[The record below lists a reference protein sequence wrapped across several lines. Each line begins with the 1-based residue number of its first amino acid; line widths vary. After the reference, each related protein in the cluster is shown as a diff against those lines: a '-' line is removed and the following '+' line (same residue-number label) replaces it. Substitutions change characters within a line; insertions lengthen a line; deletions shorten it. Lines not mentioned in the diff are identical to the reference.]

1 MGTPGRKRNPV
12 RETFAAEDD
21 ALSHIAKEAEAK
33 LASKRAARAE
43 AREIRLRELER
54 QQKDKYQL
62 PRHNEEYDNI
72 HQWMDGVEV
81 PSTRLSRP
89 QSRQRASPFSD
100 ADGLSER
107 SGRSGSRRE
116 DYECERDGSSG
127 RSRVKNGA
135 TKKYPLDHE
144 ERYSSRYHRVKP
156 DDEELYSS
164 QLGKYKPRLSSAERE
179 SESSDHRRRAPP
191 ADDETDEIWQ
201 SDKYRRK
208 LGSRKNSYD
217 NWDAGSSRAKAP
229 AVQDDGVRGGYDDM
243 PFSRRTGKRTSSL
256 YSEPLA
262 PARSCRT
269 LGSEDILGSARGWRG
284 SSSRVAAEG
293 VSGSRLSSLVNSRRA
308 SPASSD
314 DEVTSVHSR
323 KSTRSARGVTSS
335 NPPSRKGS
343 IVDIYGCSSRRGS
356 ALSDF
361 DDVSIPELAKYTD
374 DHSDND
380 LAENTGRPLASR
392 SAVSALSSSNL
403 SSKQGNGDIG
413 SLGDVDVSTK
423 DIYEL
428 KDQLRDVDSRY
439 TKGLKEIKESLS
451 EVQEKFKKA
460 MVTNAQLDNEK
471 FNLIYQV
478 DTLRDSMEEM
488 EEQMAELRRQHED
501 KCKDLE
507 RQKHAQSVLQY
518 KYDELQEG
526 LKQRDALI
534 EEIKTLQRKEE
545 SYVREVND
553 LQEAIGWKEKKIGA
567 LERQKVHFECIMN
580 ERDELRQQVTQLKE
594 ELKKKHGLVMVPE
607 GEVNGEV
614 GPDGEPL
621 AGGGAVT
628 LVSRQAAQLLEG
640 AGDGPLDI
648 RLKRLVEDKESLVEQ
663 VKSLKIQLEE
673 TKQKSGKSDSDPTE
687 NGMDGI
693 ETQRDVTRQ
702 LSEHKFKLSKAE
714 QDITALEQSIARLEG
729 QVARYKTAS
738 ENAEKVEDELKAEK
752 RKLQRELRSA
762 QDRVEELEITNS
774 QLTKRLEKIK
784 STRNVV
790 LPQE

>member
-54 QQKDKYQL
+54 QQKDIYNIQKKYQL

-116 DYECERDGSSG
+116 DYECERDASSG

-217 NWDAGSSRAKAP
+217 NWDAGSSRAKAHV
-229 AVQDDGVRGGYDDM
+229 VQDDGVRGGYDDM

-534 EEIKTLQRKEE
+534 E
-545 SYVREVND
+545 
-553 LQEAIGWKEKKIGA
+553 
-567 LERQKVHFECIMN
+567 
-580 ERDELRQQVTQLKE
+580 
-594 ELKKKHGLVMVPE
+594 KHGLVMVPE

>member
-54 QQKDKYQL
+54 QQKDL

-72 HQWMDGVEV
+72 HQWM
-81 PSTRLSRP
+81 
-89 QSRQRASPFSD
+89 
-100 ADGLSER
+100 
-107 SGRSGSRRE
+107 
-116 DYECERDGSSG
+116 
-127 RSRVKNGA
+127 
-135 TKKYPLDHE
+135 
-144 ERYSSRYHRVKP
+144 
-156 DDEELYSS
+156 
-164 QLGKYKPRLSSAERE
+164 
-179 SESSDHRRRAPP
+179 
-191 ADDETDEIWQ
+191 
-201 SDKYRRK
+201 
-208 LGSRKNSYD
+208 
-217 NWDAGSSRAKAP
+217 
-229 AVQDDGVRGGYDDM
+229 DDGVRGGYDDM
-243 PFSRRTGKRTSSL
+243 PFSRRTGKRVCFLSSAETCCLQLSFTYLSLPPNIFTSPILQSLFQLHGPAVYQFYRLNCASSKTMIPPPRYSLNRLLGKVPFSSIYEGRHGTRGGGWPAPRPTDFISQCSNVYTSHQTSSL

-262 PARSCRT
+262 PARSCRVSVQSLLIIFNPCSENLLLYT
-269 LGSEDILGSARGWRG
+269 LLLCCPFAV
-284 SSSRVAAEG
+284 SSSS
-293 VSGSRLSSLVNSRRA
+293 VSSACRGGYQ
-308 SPASSD
+308 SSD

-323 KSTRSARGVTSS
+323 KSTRSARGVTV
-335 NPPSRKGS
+335 RA
-343 IVDIYGCSSRRGS
+343 VDIYGCSSRRGS

>member
-262 PARSCRT
+262 PARSCR
-269 LGSEDILGSARGWRG
+269 
-284 SSSRVAAEG
+284 
-293 VSGSRLSSLVNSRRA
+293 
-308 SPASSD
+308 
-314 DEVTSVHSR
+314 
-323 KSTRSARGVTSS
+323 
-335 NPPSRKGS
+335 
-343 IVDIYGCSSRRGS
+343 
-356 ALSDF
+356 
-361 DDVSIPELAKYTD
+361 YTD

-413 SLGDVDVSTK
+413 SLGDVDVST
-423 DIYEL
+423 
-428 KDQLRDVDSRY
+428 
-439 TKGLKEIKESLS
+439 KESLS

-534 EEIKTLQRKEE
+534 E
-545 SYVREVND
+545 
-553 LQEAIGWKEKKIGA
+553 
-567 LERQKVHFECIMN
+567 
-580 ERDELRQQVTQLKE
+580 
-594 ELKKKHGLVMVPE
+594 KHGLVMVPE

>member
-54 QQKDKYQL
+54 QQKD
-62 PRHNEEYDNI
+62 
-72 HQWMDGVEV
+72 
-81 PSTRLSRP
+81 
-89 QSRQRASPFSD
+89 
-100 ADGLSER
+100 
-107 SGRSGSRRE
+107 
-116 DYECERDGSSG
+116 
-127 RSRVKNGA
+127 
-135 TKKYPLDHE
+135 
-144 ERYSSRYHRVKP
+144 
-156 DDEELYSS
+156 
-164 QLGKYKPRLSSAERE
+164 
-179 SESSDHRRRAPP
+179 
-191 ADDETDEIWQ
+191 
-201 SDKYRRK
+201 
-208 LGSRKNSYD
+208 
-217 NWDAGSSRAKAP
+217 
-229 AVQDDGVRGGYDDM
+229 
-243 PFSRRTGKRTSSL
+243 
-256 YSEPLA
+256 
-262 PARSCRT
+262 
-269 LGSEDILGSARGWRG
+269 
-284 SSSRVAAEG
+284 
-293 VSGSRLSSLVNSRRA
+293 
-308 SPASSD
+308 
-314 DEVTSVHSR
+314 
-323 KSTRSARGVTSS
+323 
-335 NPPSRKGS
+335 
-343 IVDIYGCSSRRGS
+343 
-356 ALSDF
+356 
-361 DDVSIPELAKYTD
+361 YTD

-594 ELKKKHGLVMVPE
+594 ELKKHGLVMVPE

>member
-54 QQKDKYQL
+54 QQKDIYNIQKKYQL

-308 SPASSD
+308 SPA
-314 DEVTSVHSR
+314 
-323 KSTRSARGVTSS
+323 
-335 NPPSRKGS
+335 
-343 IVDIYGCSSRRGS
+343 
-356 ALSDF
+356 
-361 DDVSIPELAKYTD
+361 YTD

>member
-1 MGTPGRKRNPV
+1 
-12 RETFAAEDD
+12 
-21 ALSHIAKEAEAK
+21 
-33 LASKRAARAE
+33 
-43 AREIRLRELER
+43 
-54 QQKDKYQL
+54 Q
-62 PRHNEEYDNI
+62 
-72 HQWMDGVEV
+72 
-81 PSTRLSRP
+81 
-89 QSRQRASPFSD
+89 
-100 ADGLSER
+100 
-107 SGRSGSRRE
+107 
-116 DYECERDGSSG
+116 
-127 RSRVKNGA
+127 
-135 TKKYPLDHE
+135 
-144 ERYSSRYHRVKP
+144 
-156 DDEELYSS
+156 
-164 QLGKYKPRLSSAERE
+164 
-179 SESSDHRRRAPP
+179 
-191 ADDETDEIWQ
+191 
-201 SDKYRRK
+201 
-208 LGSRKNSYD
+208 
-217 NWDAGSSRAKAP
+217 
-229 AVQDDGVRGGYDDM
+229 
-243 PFSRRTGKRTSSL
+243 TSSL

-262 PARSCRT
+262 PARSYRVSVQYDNQKHRKSTSC
-269 LGSEDILGSARGWRG
+269 
-284 SSSRVAAEG
+284 SSSN
-293 VSGSRLSSLVNSRRA
+293 SCLSSTWPVNSSRA

-314 DEVTSVHSR
+314 DETSVHWSVQF
-323 KSTRSARGVTSS
+323 KTCGRGQDQKSS

-380 LAENTGRPLASR
+380 LAENTGRPLTSR

-423 DIYEL
+423 SSLMDIYEL

-594 ELKKKHGLVMVPE
+594 DLKKKHGLVMVPE

>member
-308 SPASSD
+308 SPA
-314 DEVTSVHSR
+314 
-323 KSTRSARGVTSS
+323 
-335 NPPSRKGS
+335 
-343 IVDIYGCSSRRGS
+343 
-356 ALSDF
+356 
-361 DDVSIPELAKYTD
+361 YTD

-413 SLGDVDVSTK
+413 SLGDVDVST
-423 DIYEL
+423 
-428 KDQLRDVDSRY
+428 
-439 TKGLKEIKESLS
+439 KESLS

-534 EEIKTLQRKEE
+534 E
-545 SYVREVND
+545 
-553 LQEAIGWKEKKIGA
+553 
-567 LERQKVHFECIMN
+567 
-580 ERDELRQQVTQLKE
+580 
-594 ELKKKHGLVMVPE
+594 KHGLVMVPE

>member
-54 QQKDKYQL
+54 QQKDIYNIQKKYQL

-127 RSRVKNGA
+127 RSRVKNGSA
-135 TKKYPLDHE
+135 KKYPLDHE

-156 DDEELYSS
+156 DDEELYCS

-229 AVQDDGVRGGYDDM
+229 AM
-243 PFSRRTGKRTSSL
+243 
-256 YSEPLA
+256 
-262 PARSCRT
+262 
-269 LGSEDILGSARGWRG
+269 
-284 SSSRVAAEG
+284 
-293 VSGSRLSSLVNSRRA
+293 
-308 SPASSD
+308 
-314 DEVTSVHSR
+314 
-323 KSTRSARGVTSS
+323 
-335 NPPSRKGS
+335 
-343 IVDIYGCSSRRGS
+343 
-356 ALSDF
+356 
-361 DDVSIPELAKYTD
+361 YTD

-380 LAENTGRPLASR
+380 LAENTGRPLTSR

-594 ELKKKHGLVMVPE
+594 DLKKKHGLVMVPE

>member
-54 QQKDKYQL
+54 QQKDIYNIQKKYQL

-534 EEIKTLQRKEE
+534 E
-545 SYVREVND
+545 
-553 LQEAIGWKEKKIGA
+553 
-567 LERQKVHFECIMN
+567 
-580 ERDELRQQVTQLKE
+580 
-594 ELKKKHGLVMVPE
+594 KHGLVMVPE

>member
-54 QQKDKYQL
+54 QQKDIYNIQKKYQL

-116 DYECERDGSSG
+116 DYECERDASSG

-217 NWDAGSSRAKAP
+217 NWDAGSSRAKAHV
-229 AVQDDGVRGGYDDM
+229 VQDDGVRGGYDDM

-308 SPASSD
+308 SPA
-314 DEVTSVHSR
+314 
-323 KSTRSARGVTSS
+323 
-335 NPPSRKGS
+335 
-343 IVDIYGCSSRRGS
+343 
-356 ALSDF
+356 
-361 DDVSIPELAKYTD
+361 YTD

>member
-72 HQWMDGVEV
+72 HQWM
-81 PSTRLSRP
+81 
-89 QSRQRASPFSD
+89 RQRASPFSD

-423 DIYEL
+423 
-428 KDQLRDVDSRY
+428 
-439 TKGLKEIKESLS
+439 ESLS

-534 EEIKTLQRKEE
+534 E
-545 SYVREVND
+545 
-553 LQEAIGWKEKKIGA
+553 
-567 LERQKVHFECIMN
+567 
-580 ERDELRQQVTQLKE
+580 
-594 ELKKKHGLVMVPE
+594 KHGLVMVPE

>member
-54 QQKDKYQL
+54 QQKDIYNIQKKYQL

-127 RSRVKNGA
+127 RSRVKNGSA
-135 TKKYPLDHE
+135 KKYPLDHE

-156 DDEELYSS
+156 DDEELYCS

-229 AVQDDGVRGGYDDM
+229 AMQDDGVRGGYDDM

-262 PARSCRT
+262 PARSYRT

-293 VSGSRLSSLVNSRRA
+293 VSGSRLCSLVNSSRA

-380 LAENTGRPLASR
+380 LAENTGRPLTSR

-534 EEIKTLQRKEE
+534 E
-545 SYVREVND
+545 
-553 LQEAIGWKEKKIGA
+553 
-567 LERQKVHFECIMN
+567 
-580 ERDELRQQVTQLKE
+580 
-594 ELKKKHGLVMVPE
+594 KHGLVMVPE

>member
-423 DIYEL
+423 
-428 KDQLRDVDSRY
+428 
-439 TKGLKEIKESLS
+439 ESLS

-534 EEIKTLQRKEE
+534 E
-545 SYVREVND
+545 
-553 LQEAIGWKEKKIGA
+553 
-567 LERQKVHFECIMN
+567 
-580 ERDELRQQVTQLKE
+580 
-594 ELKKKHGLVMVPE
+594 KHGLVMVPE

>member
-54 QQKDKYQL
+54 QQKDIYNIQKKYQL

-127 RSRVKNGA
+127 RSRVKNGSA
-135 TKKYPLDHE
+135 KKYPLDHE

-156 DDEELYSS
+156 DDEELYCS

-229 AVQDDGVRGGYDDM
+229 AMQDDGVRGGYDDM

-262 PARSCRT
+262 PARSYRT

-293 VSGSRLSSLVNSRRA
+293 VSGSRLCSLVNSSRA

-323 KSTRSARGVTSS
+323 KSTRSARGVT
-335 NPPSRKGS
+335 
-343 IVDIYGCSSRRGS
+343 
-356 ALSDF
+356 
-361 DDVSIPELAKYTD
+361 YTD

-380 LAENTGRPLASR
+380 LAENTGRPLTSR

-594 ELKKKHGLVMVPE
+594 DLKKKHGLVMVPE

>member
-54 QQKDKYQL
+54 QQKD
-62 PRHNEEYDNI
+62 
-72 HQWMDGVEV
+72 
-81 PSTRLSRP
+81 
-89 QSRQRASPFSD
+89 RQRASPFSD

-423 DIYEL
+423 
-428 KDQLRDVDSRY
+428 
-439 TKGLKEIKESLS
+439 ESLS

-534 EEIKTLQRKEE
+534 E
-545 SYVREVND
+545 
-553 LQEAIGWKEKKIGA
+553 
-567 LERQKVHFECIMN
+567 
-580 ERDELRQQVTQLKE
+580 
-594 ELKKKHGLVMVPE
+594 KHGLVMVPE

>member
-179 SESSDHRRRAPP
+179 SESSDHRR
-191 ADDETDEIWQ
+191 IWQ

-208 LGSRKNSYD
+208 LGSR
-217 NWDAGSSRAKAP
+217 
-229 AVQDDGVRGGYDDM
+229 
-243 PFSRRTGKRTSSL
+243 
-256 YSEPLA
+256 
-262 PARSCRT
+262 
-269 LGSEDILGSARGWRG
+269 
-284 SSSRVAAEG
+284 
-293 VSGSRLSSLVNSRRA
+293 
-308 SPASSD
+308 
-314 DEVTSVHSR
+314 
-323 KSTRSARGVTSS
+323 
-335 NPPSRKGS
+335 
-343 IVDIYGCSSRRGS
+343 
-356 ALSDF
+356 
-361 DDVSIPELAKYTD
+361 YTD

-413 SLGDVDVSTK
+413 SLGDVDVST
-423 DIYEL
+423 
-428 KDQLRDVDSRY
+428 
-439 TKGLKEIKESLS
+439 KESLS

-534 EEIKTLQRKEE
+534 E
-545 SYVREVND
+545 
-553 LQEAIGWKEKKIGA
+553 
-567 LERQKVHFECIMN
+567 
-580 ERDELRQQVTQLKE
+580 
-594 ELKKKHGLVMVPE
+594 KHGLVMVPE

>member
-54 QQKDKYQL
+54 QQKDIYNIQKKYQL

-127 RSRVKNGA
+127 RSRVKNGSA
-135 TKKYPLDHE
+135 KKYPLDHE

-156 DDEELYSS
+156 DDEELYCS

-229 AVQDDGVRGGYDDM
+229 AMQDDGVRGGYDDM

-262 PARSCRT
+262 PARSYRT

-293 VSGSRLSSLVNSRRA
+293 VSGSRLCSLVNSSRA
-308 SPASSD
+308 SPA
-314 DEVTSVHSR
+314 
-323 KSTRSARGVTSS
+323 
-335 NPPSRKGS
+335 
-343 IVDIYGCSSRRGS
+343 
-356 ALSDF
+356 
-361 DDVSIPELAKYTD
+361 YTD

-380 LAENTGRPLASR
+380 LAENTGRPLTSR

-594 ELKKKHGLVMVPE
+594 DLKKKHGLVMVPE

>member
-323 KSTRSARGVTSS
+323 KSTRSARGVT
-335 NPPSRKGS
+335 
-343 IVDIYGCSSRRGS
+343 
-356 ALSDF
+356 
-361 DDVSIPELAKYTD
+361 YTD

-413 SLGDVDVSTK
+413 SLGDVDVST
-423 DIYEL
+423 
-428 KDQLRDVDSRY
+428 
-439 TKGLKEIKESLS
+439 KESLS

-534 EEIKTLQRKEE
+534 E
-545 SYVREVND
+545 
-553 LQEAIGWKEKKIGA
+553 
-567 LERQKVHFECIMN
+567 
-580 ERDELRQQVTQLKE
+580 
-594 ELKKKHGLVMVPE
+594 KHGLVMVPE